1 VCLKIEQLFLIY
13 TILAKIKLKIE
24 LVIFKEVKS
33 DQFKSVAYDNS
44 MQGITNGFI
53 IITSVV

>member
-1 VCLKIEQLFLIY
+1 
-13 TILAKIKLKIE
+13 

-44 MQGITNGFI
+44 MQGITNGYI